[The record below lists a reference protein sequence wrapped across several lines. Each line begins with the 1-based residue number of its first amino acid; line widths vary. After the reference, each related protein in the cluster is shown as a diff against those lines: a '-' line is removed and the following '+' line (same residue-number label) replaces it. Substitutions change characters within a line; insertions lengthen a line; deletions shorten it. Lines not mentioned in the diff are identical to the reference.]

1 MTDSI
6 ASIAAVGAASATDR
20 ALMEALAQIAAS
32 SMAGVASQSTSTS
45 HSQGHHEAASS
56 NMEHAEETGLASAAG
71 EGSSLHSL
79 PTALQAGVGLRMM
92 AKEAA
97 FSSNTSNAGVVNSGM
112 ANMETA
118 TNALSAV
125 TIAANPKQNT
135 ETLLTPAT
143 VSQLHVT
150 SEQPFRRL
158 DDRPSRKDRLHRR
171 WLSRKQAD
179 DERNQDE
186 DLQEHQN
193 NRNASDDSQS
203 AALNQEPLSRRSKV
217 VAEQSEPLFMQIVAK
232 LQASKCEAS
241 HLALLEL
248 SRERRVLVAF
258 PAEDNHSL
266 QSVADAYLLWQKG
279 DKGKVARIHA
289 RLYWANTKR
298 DRRLISVRVR
308 KDCDEAG
315 QRILKPE
322 IEETINP
329 EGTAILSIQ
338 SLAQVRWTQAALV
351 VTEAVRLWSL
361 VGQQWSMRVVI
372 ATAPL
377 YDFPGAH

>member
-1 MTDSI
+1 
-6 ASIAAVGAASATDR
+6 
-20 ALMEALAQIAAS
+20 
-32 SMAGVASQSTSTS
+32 
-45 HSQGHHEAASS
+45 
-56 NMEHAEETGLASAAG
+56 
-71 EGSSLHSL
+71 
-79 PTALQAGVGLRMM
+79 
-92 AKEAA
+92 
-97 FSSNTSNAGVVNSGM
+97 
-112 ANMETA
+112 
-118 TNALSAV
+118 
-125 TIAANPKQNT
+125 
-135 ETLLTPAT
+135 
-143 VSQLHVT
+143 
-150 SEQPFRRL
+150 
-158 DDRPSRKDRLHRR
+158 LHRR

-186 DLQEHQN
+186 DLQERQN
-193 NRNASDDSQS
+193 NHDSPDDSQS
-203 AALNQEPLSRRSKV
+203 AVLNQESLSRRSKV

-232 LQASKCEAS
+232 LRASKCEAS

-248 SRERRVLVAF
+248 ARERRVLVAF

-315 QRILKPE
+315 QRILRPE

-372 ATAPL
+372 ATASL
-377 YDFPGAH
+377 YDFPEAH